1 MVAVYAYMRALWPV
15 WIFTLLQ
22 ALVGLALSATATLSS
37 SPPAGRRDS
46 EGWGSPLPD
55 EVIWCDNS
63 QWATDGDRP
72 SSDVDRQ
79 HLAKVRAP
87 PCSPSRE
94 WRRAPARIRA
104 DRRLVARAAELL
116 SGAPVCTPGCV
127 SASTCR
133 LMWVV

>member
-37 SPPAGRRDS
+37 SPPAGSRDS

-55 EVIWCDNS
+55 DVIWCDNS

-72 SSDVDRQ
+72 SMDVDRE

-87 PCSPSRE
+87 PWKR
-94 WRRAPARIRA
+94 
-104 DRRLVARAAELL
+104 DQYLLL
-116 SGAPVCTPGCV
+116 SLTRVEARSCTY
-127 SASTCR
+127 TCR
-133 LMWVV
+133 QESGGSCRTGALALCARLSIRVELSA